1 MNRVR
6 DGVVIGIS
14 AASLG
19 MAIYNVI
26 HYKPSEF
33 KPTEI
38 KSDESNPID
47 LVNSEEYDSP
57 GKFLY
62 GDDYNSYIDDS
73 FAFSEDNG

>member
-1 MNRVR
+1 M
-6 DGVVIGIS
+6 
-14 AASLG
+14 
-19 MAIYNVI
+19 I

-38 KSDESNPID
+38 KSDEYNPID

-57 GKFLY
+57 EKFLY

-73 FAFSEDNG
+73 FAFSEGHE